1 MVESKGKKSYEPDE
15 IIDGEVVSEFGGETY
30 FNLPHV
36 PDDQDVEQ
44 PTGFDT
50 SRRDFVLRLAVGG
63 AAALALG
70 GSAALLV
77 SRQNQ
82 GGKQTEVILPYG
94 SNPGSDNVPSNVAE
108 LVQRVAD
115 LEHDLAA
122 RSAERDQAVSDL
134 NIANTKNQEL
144 QAQLDAAIAQ
154 LNDAKSLNGLWQAL
168 DDVGLDS
175 ITQGAL
181 TVLGGALTTVVQIMA
196 TVQSGLTVGQN
207 ALQTFLKAI
216 PNPAAGIKWLQS
228 QVTALSN
235 DLDWLSDQVEQA
247 VQPVQPLAEQ
257 IAQFVLWVLERL
269 PFGAG
274 DRARAGLEAMQTV
287 IGNLP
292 DLISGI
298 NTSVLNPLASWFGD
312 DKKKNLTGTLVDP
325 LQTRV
330 MTPTK
335 DFAAK
340 VSAFKTSYDQD
351 FATPAQAALE
361 QRAQIREQIKDAQ
374 ARLSWLA

>member
-1 MVESKGKKSYEPDE
+1 MTDPKRKRSYEPDE

-30 FNLPHV
+30 FNLPRV
-36 PDDQDVEQ
+36 PDDQDMEQ
-44 PTGFDT
+44 RSGFDT

-82 GGKQTEVILPYG
+82 GKQTEVILPYG
-94 SNPGSDNVPSNVAE
+94 SNPGSDSVPSNMAE

-122 RSAERDQAVSDL
+122 RSAERDQAISDL
-134 NIANTKNQEL
+134 NVANTKKQEL
-144 QAQLDAAIAQ
+144 QTQLDAALAQ
-154 LNDAKSLNGLWQAL
+154 LNDAKSLDGLWQAL

-181 TVLGGALTTVVQIMA
+181 TVLGGALTAVVQIMA
-196 TVQSGLTVGQN
+196 TVQSGLTVGQS
-207 ALQTFLKAI
+207 ALQTFLKAL
-216 PNPAAGIKWLQS
+216 PSPAAGIKWLQTQLS
-228 QVTALSN
+228 ALSS

-257 IAQFVLWVLERL
+257 ISQFVLWVLERL

-292 DLISGI
+292 DLINGT
-298 NTSVLNPLASWFGD
+298 NTSVLNPLAGWFGD
-312 DKKKNLTGTLVDP
+312 DKKRNLTGTLVDP

-330 MTPTK
+330 ITPTK

-340 VSAFKTSYDQD
+340 VSAFKTSFDQD
-351 FATPAQAALE
+351 FATPAQAALD
-361 QRAQIREQIKDAQ
+361 QRAQIRQQIKDAQ
-374 ARLSWLA
+374 ANLGWLA